1 MASVPPSDR
10 IDELRRIIRR
20 HDELYYVQAEPE
32 ISDEAF
38 DALMRELRD
47 LERDHPELVTP
58 DSHTQRVGGRAA
70 EGFETVA
77 HLAPMLSLDNA
88 YNEDEL
94 RAFDERVRKGL
105 DTEAAV
111 TYVAELK
118 VDGLGIALTY
128 EDGRLTRGATRGD
141 GVNGEDITENVR
153 TIRAIPHRLRNGPAG
168 RVEVRGEIYIRRD
181 DFAALNLARA
191 EAGRPLFANPRNAA
205 GAIRQKDPAAVAAMP
220 LMAWMYQIVGGAEVA
235 ATHGGLLETFASWGL
250 PVEPHW
256 ERCEGV
262 DAVWAFCERWREAR
276 HDLPFDT
283 DGVVVKL
290 DRVSL
295 RSALGATSK
304 FLRWAIAFKFPAQ
317 QATTVLREIRVNIG
331 RTGAATPY
339 AVLDPVFVA
348 GSTISMATLH
358 NAEDLAR
365 KDIREAVRAA
375 RKAQP
380 GWGAKT
386 AYNRSQILY
395 RIAELMEGRRD
406 Q

>member
-10 IDELRRIIRR
+10 IDELRRLIRR
-20 HDELYYVQAEPE
+20 HDELYYVQAAPE

-47 LERDHPELVTP
+47 LERDHPDLVTP
-58 DSHTQRVGGRAA
+58 GSPTQRVGGRAA

-88 YNEDEL
+88 CNEDEL

-105 DTEAAV
+105 DTDAAV

-128 EDGRLTRGATRGD
+128 DDGRLVRGATRGD
-141 GVNGEDITENVR
+141 GVNGEDITPNVL
-153 TIRAIPHRLRNGPAG
+153 TIRAIPHRLPGGPAG

-181 DFAALNLARA
+181 DFAALNAGRA
-191 EAGRPLFANPRNAA
+191 AAGRPLFANPRNTAA

-220 LMAWMYQIVGGAEVA
+220 LTAWMYQIVGGGEVA
-235 ATHGGLLETFASWGL
+235 ATHGGLLEIFASWGL

-295 RSALGATSK
+295 RPALGATSR
-304 FLRWAIAFKFPAQ
+304 FPRWAIAFKS
-317 QATTVLREIRVNIG
+317 
-331 RTGAATPY
+331 TGVETP
-339 AVLDPVFVA
+339 
-348 GSTISMATLH
+348 
-358 NAEDLAR
+358 R
-365 KDIREAVRAA
+365 
-375 RKAQP
+375 
-380 GWGAKT
+380 
-386 AYNRSQILY
+386 
-395 RIAELMEGRRD
+395 
-406 Q
+406 